1 MYIRVLALIFL
12 FVVLIFDVKAQDE
25 NLILTYEEAVNVALR
40 ENIQIKQQEN
50 ILETNRAERA
60 QAYAQFVPSVGISVS
75 ANRQYGIFF
84 DNVADT
90 LVNGKTDGVNGGI
103 RADYPIFNGF
113 ARIYQVKQSQN
124 ALEAQYHQI
133 NQARQDVMFSVSQ
146 QYLQVLL
153 NQELLRIAEANLS
166 QQEELF
172 ESVEAFV
179 TSGLRN
185 IADQYNQEAEAKR
198 AALQVVEA
206 ENNLTISKVKLIRT
220 LQIDPFKDWV
230 FTEPDITLQEEPL
243 SEINLENMY
252 NEAIANRPDIK
263 QQESLIQARRY
274 GVKVAKSNFY
284 PTLNM
289 SYSYGSSYTS
299 NNQFIDFQTQIFEF
313 NDTHFI
319 GLSLYIPIFNNLQTR
334 TFVQRNKQL
343 LDNVILDL
351 EDLERGALE
360 QLQTA
365 LAGYKASQERIIASQ
380 AQLKAAEK
388 AVEAE
393 KERFRLGVGNILD
406 LNLVNA
412 KYIEAQSQN
421 AQADYQIIF
430 QKAALE
436 YYKGTL
442 SNTQ

>member
-1 MYIRVLALIFL
+1 MLIRISTLALL
-12 FVVLIFDVKAQDE
+12 FILHCFSEANAQEED
-25 NLILTYEEAVNVALR
+25 LILTYEEAVNIALR

-50 ILETNRAERA
+50 ILETNRAERSA
-60 QAYAQFVPSVGISVS
+60 AYAQFAPSVGISAS
-75 ANRQYGIFF
+75 LNRQYGIFF

-90 LVNGKTDGVNGGI
+90 LVNGKTDGMSGGI
-103 RADYPIFNGF
+103 SAEYPIFNGF
-113 ARIYQVKQSQN
+113 ARIHQVKRSQN

-133 NQARQDVMFSVSQ
+133 NQAKQDVMFNVSQ

-153 NQELLRIAEANLS
+153 NQELLRIAKANLE
-166 QQEELF
+166 QQNELA
-172 ESVEAFV
+172 ESIKTFV
-179 TSGLRN
+179 DTGTRN

-206 ENNLTISKVKLIRT
+206 ENNLTISKVQLIRT
-220 LQIDPFKDWV
+220 LQIDPFKNWV
-230 FTEPDITLQEEPL
+230 FTEPEVVLEEETLTQT
-243 SEINLENMY
+243 NLENMY
-252 NEAIANRPDIK
+252 NQAIASRPDIK
-263 QQESLIQARRY
+263 QQKSLIIANRY

-284 PTLNM
+284 PSLTM

-299 NNQFIDFQTQIFEF
+299 NNPIDFRTQVTEF

-319 GLSLYIPIFNNLQTR
+319 GLSLFVPIFNNLQTR
-334 TFVQRNKQL
+334 VLVQRSKLL
-343 LDNVILDL
+343 LDNAVLDL
-351 EDLERGALE
+351 EDLERGVLE

-365 LAGYKASQERIIASQ
+365 LAGYKTAQERIIAAE
-380 AQLKAAEK
+380 AQVRAAEK
-388 AVEAE
+388 ALEAE

-406 LNLVNA
+406 LNRVNA
-412 KYIEAQSQN
+412 AYVEALSTK

-442 SNTQ
+442 QQS